1 MKTLLTMVLT
11 IGLSLTSAMAQ
22 DPPKRVTDCQIPQ
35 PIIMPG
41 GAIAKRVLAQQNF
54 PQPHRGLLDSL
65 DINIEQ
71 WGRIKAERIKFGR
84 VMKLASSDLGDS
96 INVIL
101 RPDQLE
107 ALQER
112 KEIMK
117 QRAERWRGK
126 QNRKVMW
133 VAKREQRK
141 EKHETSKPETKT
153 ESTQKD

>member
-101 RPDQLE
+101 RPEQLE
-107 ALQER
+107 ALLER

-117 QRAERWRGK
+117 QRTKRWRGK
-126 QNRKVMW
+126 QERKSVW

>member
-1 MKTLLTMVLT
+1 MKILLTMVLT

-22 DPPKRVTDCQIPQ
+22 DPPKRLTDCQIAQ
-35 PIIMPG
+35 PIRMPG
-41 GAIAKRVLAQQNF
+41 GAIAKRGLAQHNL
-54 PQPHRGLLDSL
+54 PQAHRGLLDSL
-65 DINIEQ
+65 DINSEQ
-71 WGRIKAERIKFGR
+71 WDRIKAERIKFGL
-84 VMKLASSDLGDS
+84 VMKLASNDLGDS

-101 RPDQLE
+101 RPDQIE

-117 QRAERWRGK
+117 QRVERWRGK

-133 VAKREQRK
+133 AAKHEQRK
-141 EKHETSKPETKT
+141 EQHETSKPETKT